1 VTVINAV
8 FRPSDEEIAHSL
20 KVVESARRAGAE
32 GVGAWTVDGKMVDAP
47 FVVRAENILA
57 VARKLGLIKETDS

>member
-1 VTVINAV
+1 
-8 FRPSDEEIAHSL
+8 
-20 KVVESARRAGAE
+20 
-32 GVGAWTVDGKMVDAP
+32 VDGKMVDAP